1 MKETFT
7 AELKK
12 SIKKL
17 KMTEEINYT
26 DAHKELQ
33 EIVSEME
40 NSEIR
45 IDELDIK
52 IKRASEL
59 LKICKDKLFKTEM
72 NVQEILEEI
81 RNYSVDEGK

>member
-1 MKETFT
+1 
-7 AELKK
+7 
-12 SIKKL
+12 
-17 KMTEEINYT
+17 MTEEINYT

-40 NSEIR
+40 NSEIS
-45 IDELDIK
+45 IDELDTK

-59 LKICKDKLFKTEM
+59 LKICKDKLFKTEK
-72 NVQEILEEI
+72 NVQDILEEI

>member
-1 MKETFT
+1 
-7 AELKK
+7 
-12 SIKKL
+12 
-17 KMTEEINYT
+17 MTEEINYT
-26 DAHKELQ
+26 EAHKELQ

-40 NSEIR
+40 NSEIS

-59 LKICKDKLFKTEM
+59 LKICKDKLFKTEK